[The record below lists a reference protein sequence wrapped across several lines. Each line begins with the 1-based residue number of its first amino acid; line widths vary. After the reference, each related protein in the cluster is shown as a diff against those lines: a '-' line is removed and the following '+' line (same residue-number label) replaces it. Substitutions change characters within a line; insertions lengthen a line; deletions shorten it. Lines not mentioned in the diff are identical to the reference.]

1 MKQLVTFLSAIAFAF
16 AALAQTP
23 EEIVS
28 RMEAEMDKHENDGII
43 MTVDVKV
50 PVLGTMTTKTY
61 SLGNKIRIEG
71 KMMGVEIVTWTDG
84 ETEWSYNSKTNTIEI
99 TREKAKDTAEG
110 DAEMFQGL
118 TDGYDVSISKE
129 TADAWH
135 ILCKKSKT
143 NTDKDDPKTINL
155 VVAKSNYYPLSLSA
169 KISGVSMTLRDI
181 SFGVPEKQVTFNPGD
196 YPTAKIEDKRVEEKR

>member
-1 MKQLVTFLSAIAFAF
+1 MKHLVTFLSAIAFAV

-43 MTVDVKV
+43 MTVDVKI
-50 PVLGTMTTKTY
+50 PILGTMTTKTY
-61 SLGNKIRIEG
+61 SLGDKLRVEG
-71 KMMGVEIVTWTDG
+71 KMMGVDIVTWSDG
-84 ETEWSYNSKTNTIEI
+84 VTEWTYDSKTNTIEI
-99 TREKAKDTAEG
+99 TKEKAKDSSEG

-135 ILCKKSKT
+135 ILCKKTKA
-143 NTDKDDPKTINL
+143 NTDKDAPKTVNL
-155 VVAKSNYYPLSLSA
+155 VIAKSNYYPLSLSA
-169 KISGVSMTLRDI
+169 KVSGVTMTMRDI
-181 SFGVPEKQVTFNPGD
+181 AFGVTEKQVTFDPRE
-196 YPTAKIEDKRVEEKR
+196 YPTAKIEDKR

>member
-1 MKQLVTFLSAIAFAF
+1 MRAFLLLAIAFAV

-43 MTVDVKV
+43 MTVDVKI
-50 PVLGTMTTKTY
+50 PILGTMTTKTY
-61 SLGNKIRIEG
+61 SLGDKLRVEG
-71 KMMGVEIVTWTDG
+71 KMMGVDIVTWSDG
-84 ETEWSYNSKTNTIEI
+84 VTEWTYDSKTNTIEI
-99 TREKAKDTAEG
+99 TKEKAKDSSEG

-135 ILCKKSKT
+135 ILCKKTKA
-143 NTDKDDPKTINL
+143 NTDKDAPKTVNL
-155 VVAKSNYYPLSLSA
+155 VIAKSNYYPLSLSA
-169 KISGVSMTLRDI
+169 KVSGVTMTMRDI
-181 SFGVPEKQVTFNPGD
+181 AFGVTEKQVTFDPRE
-196 YPTAKIEDKRVEEKR
+196 YPTAKIEDKR

>member
-1 MKQLVTFLSAIAFAF
+1 MKHFVTVLSAIAFAV

-43 MTVDVKV
+43 MTVDVKI
-50 PVLGTMTTKTY
+50 PILGTMTTKTY
-61 SLGNKIRIEG
+61 ALGDKLRVEG
-71 KMMGVEIVTWTDG
+71 KMMGVDIVTWSDG
-84 ETEWSYNSKTNTIEI
+84 VTEWSYNSKTNTIEI
-99 TREKAKDTAEG
+99 TQEKTKESSDG

-129 TADAWH
+129 TAEAWH
-135 ILCKKSKT
+135 ILCKKSKA
-143 NTDKDDPKTINL
+143 NTDKDAPKTVNL

-169 KISGVSMTLRDI
+169 KVSGVTMTMRDI
-181 SFGVPEKQVTFNPGD
+181 AFGVTEKQVTFDPKD
-196 YPTAKIEDKRVEEKR
+196 YPNAKIVDKR